1 MKYTKY
7 TAALSLMLAAFT
19 SCNEDTLPTNIMP
32 DFTTGDAIEITRVSA
47 ILSGGIQT
55 STIENMTEYG
65 IMVSEISSMPDDP
78 TATRRIPVTSSPE
91 AMRVVADGLKMNSN
105 YYYAPYAS
113 CGYNLVKGEVRNFV
127 TLTTSAPSISIT
139 EDALTPTSTS
149 CTVKARVEDA
159 GSDKIGT
166 RKGLFMRGFIY
177 KAVDGG
183 DNTTFKSTDP
193 GVSMV
198 TYDQDD
204 AEFTQTLSNL
214 MPGTTYAVRPF
225 GVLNGVGYGLAKNFT
240 TITVSEPSLST
251 IELSKAIGT
260 SVQLNARVIAQGTD
274 NVIEKGFCYS
284 ATNDLPTIENE
295 HVIDESQGED
305 IEVVL
310 MGLDPGTTYYI
321 RAYAVNG
328 TKENPRYGYGEV
340 QRHRVN
346 DDFSFLDAYY
356 TKEEVE
362 AILAEANAKMEDYN
376 AQARAAEDALKQEI
390 DASLAQSLTKYEEL
404 AKENQNNIQDIIQ
417 LQQELEKIRE
427 DYEARDNAMKTAL
440 DNINNELNA
449 KIAEKAS
456 KQELVESL
464 TATRE
469 DMTKLVEENRN
480 ELQKAIDEKASLQAL
495 AKVEGMTAELEK
507 KIDELSVTIMQ
518 YKSMIDELNT
528 KLTAANQEIAALQ
541 TMIAALTQDITD
553 LQQQAKLVEETIA
566 TFKQEYDATVG
577 QISDAINGCKQ
588 ALDTQQALVAE
599 LTTKVDALMEAVAN
613 LEKETYK
620 NQKDIDELKDQVNDL
635 YNQLANV
642 KATTPMP
649 VEIGTTDFTVLN
661 LEEMQATATIDYAKY
676 CKGYN
681 DLYGV
686 NSMYGEEYYAGL
698 YPIVMTGFVISTVAP
713 NPNVEN
719 CERMIV
725 VNSNKAGGNISFST
739 TIKSLTPG
747 TAYYVRAFA
756 INSFGTTY
764 SDVKTVKMVVEP
776 GSGDNPFPDIK
787 NIKRHNVKGNR

>member
-32 DFTTGDAIEITRVSA
+32 DFTTGDATEITRVSA
-47 ILSGGIQT
+47 ILSGGIQ
-55 STIENMTEYG
+55 SKAVENMTEYG
-65 IMVSEISSMPDDP
+65 IMLSELPSMPDDP

-91 AMRVVADGLKMNSN
+91 AMRVVADGLQMNRN

-113 CGYNLVKGEVRNFV
+113 CGYNLVKGEMRNFV
-127 TLTTSAPSISIT
+127 TLATSAPSVSIT
-139 EDALTPTSTS
+139 EDALAPTATS

-193 GVSMV
+193 GVTMV

-204 AEFTQTLSNL
+204 AEFTQTISNL
-214 MPGTTYAVRPF
+214 LPGTTYAVRPF
-225 GVLNGVGYGLAKNFT
+225 GVLNGVGYGMAKSFT

-251 IELSKAIGT
+251 VELSKAVGT
-260 SVQLNARVIAQGTD
+260 SVQLKARVIDQGTD

-284 ATNDLPTIENE
+284 STNDLPTIENS

-305 IEVVL
+305 IDVVL

-328 TKENPRYGYGEV
+328 TEENPRYGYGEV

-356 TKEEVE
+356 KKDEVDS
-362 AILAEANAKMEDYN
+362 ILADANQRLEDYN
-376 AQARAAEDALKQEI
+376 AEAHAAEDALKQDI
-390 DASLAQSLTKYEEL
+390 DASIAQSMTKYEEL
-404 AKENQNNIQDIIQ
+404 AKQNQSNIQDIIQ
-417 LQQELEKIRE
+417 LQQELEKVHE
-427 DYEARDNAMKTAL
+427 GYEAQDKAL
-440 DNINNELNA
+440 EAALVNINEELKA
-449 KIAEKAS
+449 KIEEKAS
-456 KQELVESL
+456 KQELVYAME
-464 TATRE
+464 ATN
-469 DMTKLVEENRN
+469 DAM
-480 ELQKAIDEKASLQAL
+480 
-495 AKVEGMTAELEK
+495 K
-507 KIDELSVTIMQ
+507 K
-518 YKSMIDELNT
+518 MIDELQ
-528 KLTAANQEIAALQ
+528 KEIDELTTLIS
-541 TMIAALTQDITD
+541 D
-553 LQQQAKLVEETIA
+553 LQQQAKLVEETITA
-566 TFKQEYDATVG
+566 FKKEYEAMVKDVTE
-577 QISDAINGCKQ
+577 AINGCKQ
-588 ALDTQQALVAE
+588 ALDIQQTLLAD
-599 LTTKVDALMEAVAN
+599 LTEKVDFLMEAVAK
-613 LEKETYK
+613 LENDTYK
-620 NQKDIDELKDQVNDL
+620 NQSDIDELKNQVNDL

-698 YPIVMTGFVISTVAP
+698 YPIVMTGFVISTVAA
-713 NPNVEN
+713 NPNIEN
-719 CERMIV
+719 SDRMIV
-725 VNSNKAGGNISFST
+725 ATSNKAGGNISFAT

-747 TAYYVRAFA
+747 AAYYVRAFA